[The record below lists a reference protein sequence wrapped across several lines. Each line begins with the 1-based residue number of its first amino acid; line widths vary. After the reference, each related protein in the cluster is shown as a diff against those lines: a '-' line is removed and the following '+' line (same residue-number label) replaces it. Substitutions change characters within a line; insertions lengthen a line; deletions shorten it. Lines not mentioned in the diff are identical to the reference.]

1 MPGAEISRERT
12 TRLLH
17 PATALPSVFF
27 QGLIRDVRVADAHVS
42 IRPWNP
48 TRAQVASQ
56 CCLCEETGGAQYLLI
71 TPRLPAERVGS
82 KKGVRASHGSLS
94 VVRREHWTRFW
105 GSGMHRSVRG
115 HDHVEEGHDHC
126 QAANKQPHDVYK
138 VLTPLVLWSRHPA
151 AHPLTT
157 SRRLLCARTPPSPSR
172 SCLSC

>member
-1 MPGAEISRERT
+1 MHIIWSQISVDCSPEPFP
-12 TRLLH
+12 LQ
-17 PATALPSVFF
+17 SVT
-27 QGLIRDVRVADAHVS
+27 LIRDVRVADAHVS

-48 TRAQVASQ
+48 TRAQVESQ
-56 CCLCEETGGAQYLLI
+56 CCLCEETGVAQYLLI

-126 QAANKQPHDVYK
+126 QAANKQHHDVYK
-138 VLTPLVLWSRHPA
+138 VLTPLVLSDLPPCFEQA
-151 AHPLTT
+151 
-157 SRRLLCARTPPSPSR
+157 TPCNSLGS
-172 SCLSC
+172 LMV